1 MKESLSNRYKA
12 GRIIAIVAFSLIMAA
27 LLTAIINDGV
37 LFASQIFGF
46 IFATFASIMAFLIA
60 IILMV
65 VSCVFVFGIYI
76 LSEKGF
82 WPYSWATNV
91 FKTIIAD
98 YQMSSEQLQAF
109 MTIRIVLLV
118 VCALAF
124 VLSIVGMVFN
134 KKSPLKLPKVFD
146 ILALIFSILGV
157 FGSIIM
163 MIIIKVI
170 A

>member
-12 GRIIAIVAFSLIMAA
+12 GRIIAIVAFSLIMAG
-27 LLTAIINDGV
+27 LLTAIISDGV
-37 LFASQIFGF
+37 LFANQIFGF

-65 VSCVFVFGIYI
+65 VSCVFIFGVYI
-76 LSEKGF
+76 LSNNGF

-157 FGSIIM
+157 FGSIVMM
-163 MIIIKVI
+163 MIINVL

>member
-12 GRIIAIVAFSLIMAA
+12 GRIIAIVAFSLIMAG
-27 LLTAIINDGV
+27 LLTAIISDGV
-37 LFASQIFGF
+37 LFANQIFGF
-46 IFATFASIMAFLIA
+46 LLACFASIIAFLFA
-60 IILMV
+60 IILMIL
-65 VSCVFVFGIYI
+65 SCMLVFGIYL
-76 LSEKGF
+76 LSENGF
-82 WPYSWATNV
+82 WPYSWSTKV
-91 FKTIIAD
+91 FKDIIAD
-98 YQMSSEQLQAF
+98 YHITSEQLQAF

>member
-12 GRIIAIVAFSLIMAA
+12 GRIIAIVAFSLIMAG
-27 LLTAIINDGV
+27 LLTAIISDGV
-37 LFASQIFGF
+37 LFANQIFGF
-46 IFATFASIMAFLIA
+46 LLACFASIIAFLFA
-60 IILMV
+60 IILMIL
-65 VSCVFVFGIYI
+65 SCMLVFGIYL
-76 LSEKGF
+76 LSENGF
-82 WPYSWATNV
+82 WPYSWATKV
-91 FKTIIAD
+91 FKDIIAD
-98 YQMSSEQLQAF
+98 YHITSEQLQIF
-109 MTIRIVLLV
+109 MNIRIVLLV
-118 VCALAF
+118 ICALAF

>member
-1 MKESLSNRYKA
+1 MKVSLSNRYKV

-27 LLTAIINDGV
+27 LLTAIISDGV

-46 IFATFASIMAFLIA
+46 IFATLASIMAFLIA

-65 VSCVFVFGIYI
+65 VSCVFIFGVYI
-76 LSEKGF
+76 LSNNGF

-98 YQMSSEQLQAF
+98 YHMTSEQLQVF
-109 MTIRIVLLV
+109 MIIRVVLLV
-118 VCALAF
+118 ICALGF
-124 VLSIVGMVFN
+124 VLSIIGIFFN

-146 ILALIFSILGV
+146 ILALVFSILGV
-157 FGSIIM
+157 FSSIIM
-163 MIIIKVI
+163 MMIINVL